1 MITLR
6 DVAADVG
13 VSVSTVSLVLN
24 DNDRGRVRPEL
35 ADRIRASADQLGYQP
50 NLLARSLKLRK
61 THTIGFLSEI
71 VASTPFSSDLLA
83 GAQDAARAAR
93 YQLIILD
100 VDDLDDAD
108 ATDEAARLLMQRDV
122 EALIIATDYH
132 REHAL
137 PPIVRRLPIV
147 FLDCVPDAPEAH
159 VSATIVP
166 DERAGARAA
175 TERLLDLGHVRIAHI
190 GVSDRDYIARGLRLQ
205 GYSEALAARGIGVDP
220 HLRIDAKD
228 PSTASGRI
236 AARHLLELPTELR
249 PSAVFCFSDQIAWG
263 VLQVAQQL
271 GIAVPDDLAVIG
283 FDNQRF
289 IAEATLPA
297 LTTVQ
302 LPHRRMGE
310 LALEAALQAIA
321 DPGIRS
327 QRVVVDCPLV
337 LRASEGAARVGP
349 FPTPEEN
356 NHE

>member
-24 DNDRGRVRPEL
+24 DNDRGRVSPEL
-35 ADRIRASADQLGYQP
+35 AARVRSSAEQLGYQP

-61 THTIGFLSEI
+61 THTIGFLSES
-71 VASTPFSSDLLA
+71 VASSPFSGELLA
-83 GAQDAARAAR
+83 GAQDAAKAAG
-93 YQLIILD
+93 YQPIILD
-100 VDDLDDAD
+100 VDDDAG

-137 PPIVRRLPIV
+137 PHVARRLPVV
-147 FLDCVPDAPEAH
+147 FLDCVPDSLEAR
-159 VSATIVP
+159 VAAVIVP
-166 DERAGARAA
+166 DEYTGARAA
-175 TERLLDLGHVRIAHI
+175 TDRLLDLGHTRIAHV
-190 GVSDRDYIARGLRLQ
+190 GVSDRDYIATGLRFQ
-205 GYSEALAARGIGVDP
+205 GYSDALAARGIGVDP
-220 HLRIDAKD
+220 LLRVDAED
-228 PSTASGRI
+228 PSTAAGRV
-236 AARHLLELPTELR
+236 AARRLLELRPELR
-249 PSAVFCFSDQIAWG
+249 PTAVFCFSDQIAWG
-263 VLQVAQQL
+263 VLQ
-271 GIAVPDDLAVIG
+271 IARRQDVRVPEELAVIG

-310 LALEAALQAIA
+310 LALEAGLKAIA
-321 DPGIRS
+321 NPGVRT
-327 QRVVVDCPLV
+327 QHVVVDCPLV
-337 LRASEGAARVGP
+337 LRASEGAARP
-349 FPTPEEN
+349 HFHQRQEN